1 MKKTG
6 IGLVV
11 LIFPV
16 SSFAKFSSSSSS
28 SSNNDDDDD
37 DNNNNNNKCDNC
49 LPRSHCFWAMVGN
62 HICNLA
68 VLKF

>member
-49 LPRSHCFWAMVGN
+49 LPRSHCF
-62 HICNLA
+62 
-68 VLKF
+68 

>member
-1 MKKTG
+1 MPMKKTG

-49 LPRSHCFWAMVGN
+49 LPRSHCF
-62 HICNLA
+62 
-68 VLKF
+68 

>member
-1 MKKTG
+1 MPMKKTG

-16 SSFAKFSSSSSS
+16 SSFAKFSSSSS
-28 SSNNDDDDD
+28 NNDDDDDDDYDDDDDDD

-49 LPRSHCFWAMVGN
+49 LPRSHCF
-62 HICNLA
+62 
-68 VLKF
+68 